1 MWTTSSVSAERSR
14 GRNTG
19 GRNIG
24 GRNIG
29 GREVIGRKMRGRKMG
44 GGRVCGKKRV
54 WSGCPGVRA
63 DNTVLGCGV
72 AERRACNE
80 SVYLNVSVCL
90 AMRHAE

>member
-1 MWTTSSVSAERSR
+1 MR
-14 GRNTG
+14 
-19 GRNIG
+19 
-24 GRNIG
+24 
-29 GREVIGRKMRGRKMG
+29 GRKMRGRKMG

-63 DNTVLGCGV
+63 DNTVFGGGV

-90 AMRHAE
+90 AMRRAEYSY